1 MVKINHIQMLLK
13 ITLDSTN
20 NRSNFK
26 YRVKYQT
33 DHVKS
38 FTVDTMSYMQT
49 NMWLRLLRSAF

>member
-1 MVKINHIQMLLK
+1 MLLK